1 MDTDTKMARAK
12 SQLLLNHPFYGV
24 LCLNTPFR
32 QDDSIPTMATN
43 GTSIMYYSDFV
54 DSITDTQ
61 VTFVIAHEIGH
72 IMFKH
77 CTPIKEIDGKP
88 VNKKLQNISMDYVIN
103 PILIDGGL
111 TDMPEGGLLDPKYSG
126 WSWVKVY
133 RDLLEQ
139 GEENWPEPQ
148 PWGFDVQTPTDDDGN
163 ELSDAEIKQLNADI
177 DTRIMQAS
185 EVARSKGKLP
195 KGIADL
201 VTEMRRSKVD
211 WVEVFHRF
219 IGGDQP
225 DDYTWTKPQRN
236 AWFNQGIYMPSV
248 ERNGV
253 GDIVVAIDTSGSV
266 SGIELQQFLGELNNI
281 TEDYNPKSVTVIT
294 CDADIQN
301 VVTYEQGDII
311 DKVDCKGRG
320 GTRVE
325 PVFKY
330 IRDNNIEPDNFI
342 YLTDM
347 GIWDFPDNKPDYPV
361 LWVSVDTSC
370 KDAPFGET
378 VRIEVA

>member
-1 MDTDTKMARAK
+1 MDVDTKMARAK
-12 SQLLLNHPFYGV
+12 TQLILKYPFWGV
-24 LCLNTPFR
+24 LACNTPFVK
-32 QDDSIPTMATN
+32 DDSIPTMCTN
-43 GTSIMYYSDFV
+43 GIVVRYNPDFV
-54 DSITDTQ
+54 DSIKDTE
-61 VTFVIAHEIGH
+61 VIFVIAHEISH
-72 IMFKH
+72 IFLKH
-77 CTPIKEIDGKP
+77 CTPIKKIDGKP
-88 VNKKLQNISMDYVIN
+88 IDQKLQNIAMDYVIN
-103 PILIDGGL
+103 PMLIDGGL
-111 TDMPEGGLLDPKYSG
+111 TDMPEGGLLDTKYSG
-126 WSWVKVY
+126 WTWVKVY
-133 RDLLEQ
+133 RELLQQSDEQ
-139 GEENWPEPQ
+139 ESQ
-148 PWGFDVQTPTDDDGN
+148 SWGGNVQTPTDDEGN
-163 ELSDAEIKQLNADI
+163 DLSDAEIKQLNADI
-177 DTRIMQAS
+177 DTRVMQAA

-195 KGIADL
+195 HGVADL

-211 WVEVFHRF
+211 WIEVFHRF

-225 DDYTWTKPQRN
+225 DDYTWSRPQRN

-266 SGIELQQFLGELNNI
+266 SGIELEQFLGELNNI
-281 TEDYNPKSVTVIT
+281 TEDYNPNSVTVIT

-330 IRDNNIEPDNFI
+330 ITDNNIEPDNFI

-347 GIWDFPDNKPDYPV
+347 GIWDFPDNNPDYPV
-361 LWVSVDTSC
+361 LWVSTDTGC

-378 VRIEVA
+378 VRIEVGA

>member
-1 MDTDTKMARAK
+1 MDVDTKMARAK
-12 SQLLLNHPFYGV
+12 TQLILKYPFWGV
-24 LCLNTPFR
+24 LACNTPFV
-32 QDDSIPTMATN
+32 QDDSIPTMCTN
-43 GTSIMYYSDFV
+43 GIVVRYNPDFV
-54 DSITDTQ
+54 DSIKDTE
-61 VTFVIAHEIGH
+61 VTFVIAHEISH
-72 IMFKH
+72 IFLKH
-77 CTPIKEIDGKP
+77 CTPVKEIDGKP
-88 VNKKLQNISMDYVIN
+88 IDHKLQNIAMDYVIN
-103 PILIDGGL
+103 PMLIDGGL
-111 TDMPEGGLLDPKYSG
+111 PDMPEGGLYEPKYSG
-126 WSWVKVY
+126 WTWVKVY
-133 RDLLEQ
+133 RELLQQSDEQ
-139 GEENWPEPQ
+139 EEQ
-148 PWGFDVQTPTDDDGN
+148 SWGGNVQTPTDDEGN
-163 ELSDAEIKQLNADI
+163 DLSDAEIKQLNADI
-177 DTRIMQAS
+177 DTRVMQAA
-185 EVARSKGKLP
+185 EVSRSKGKLP
-195 KGIADL
+195 QGVADL

-225 DDYTWTKPQRN
+225 DDYTWARPQRN

-266 SGIELQQFLGELNNI
+266 SGIELEQFLGELNNI

-347 GIWDFPDNKPDYPV
+347 GIWDFPDTKPDYPV

-378 VRIEVA
+378 VRIEVGA